1 MSDGPRNKPPFTP
14 RDDRQGHGREFGG
27 KRRDEGS
34 RTGAGNTRDGG
45 FGNRGERGNAR
56 EGGFGERG
64 NTRDGGFG
72 DRGNTRDGGFGDRG
86 NAREGGFRERGAF
99 TGRRDGRVTNSASPQ
114 ATPRRTVHYQVVMMD
129 EEEWGDTLENR
140 LNTLGRDGW
149 RLVAID
155 DGRQYVFMQA
165 D

>member
-45 FGNRGERGNAR
+45 FGNRGE
-56 EGGFGERG
+56 
-64 NTRDGGFG
+64 
-72 DRGNTRDGGFGDRG
+72 RG

>member
-45 FGNRGERGNAR
+45 FGNRGDRGNAR
-56 EGGFGERG
+56 EGGFGE
-64 NTRDGGFG
+64 
-72 DRGNTRDGGFGDRG
+72 RG

>member
-1 MSDGPRNKPPFTP
+1 
-14 RDDRQGHGREFGG
+14 
-27 KRRDEGS
+27 
-34 RTGAGNTRDGG
+34 
-45 FGNRGERGNAR
+45 
-56 EGGFGERG
+56 
-64 NTRDGGFG
+64 
-72 DRGNTRDGGFGDRG
+72 
-86 NAREGGFRERGAF
+86 
-99 TGRRDGRVTNSASPQ
+99 
-114 ATPRRTVHYQVVMMD
+114 VMMD

>member
-1 MSDGPRNKPPFTP
+1 MSDGPRNRPPFTP
-14 RDDRQGHGREFGG
+14 SGQRSGRGRDSGG
-27 KRRDEGS
+27 NRRDEGS
-34 RTGAGNTRDGG
+34 RSNAGNTRDGG
-45 FGNRGERGNAR
+45 L
-56 EGGFGERG
+56 
-64 NTRDGGFG
+64 G
-72 DRGNTRDGGFGDRG
+72 DRGNTRDGGLGDRG
-86 NAREGGFRERGAF
+86 NTRDGGRDGGFRERGAF
-99 TGRRDGRVTNSASPQ
+99 NGRRDGRSASPQ
-114 ATPRRTVHYQVVMMD
+114 VTPHHTVHYQVVMMD